1 MSSASRYE
9 ADRQGSS
16 LKPVREDD
24 GELAYLYRVIE
35 TIGSGPD
42 LEAILRGVV
51 HLATEATGCH
61 ACLIWFAEGERLVLR
76 SSSTPYDH
84 LVGGISVGLGEGL
97 VGWVAKT
104 RRAAFI
110 REKALEDPRV
120 RYFPELEEERF
131 QSLVSVPM
139 FDRNADVM
147 GVISLHAEAP
157 HEFARAHLDFLENT
171 ASLMA
176 GAVENARLY
185 EQATAR
191 VTLLRQVSELSQRIA
206 SAASVDAVLQA
217 VSDGA
222 VSLLGAD
229 RAEIYLLE
237 SDERLSLR
245 AASPARSRGASP
257 EPEILPAHGGKLPE
271 PIWGSREDTAANVVP
286 LIIGDER
293 LGLLAVSLAD
303 TTPEAATT
311 LSAVAAHASVAI
323 RRHQVIESLQETN
336 LAKDLFHALA
346 ADGSRSDLSDL
357 ADRLSIDLDAPHL
370 VLHVKEGG
378 AAPRKRARDTSAHR
392 RLPWR
397 ALAGQAEARLA
408 GRFRGSLFDHHE
420 RSFRALVP
428 LADESPQQAIEAIR
442 EMDWSNEQA
451 ATGLSVGVSNPC
463 LGTRSFAKGLR
474 EAASAA
480 EVGALIRGG
489 PGVATYDDLGPYRY
503 VLGSEEGDRDRFQQA
518 LQMVLEYDER
528 RGTQLLHTLEGYLDH
543 RGNVVATARALFI
556 HANTLRQRL
565 DRIQRVSDLDLE
577 ADDWLSLAVAA
588 KVVKLRKMRET
599 AGTKGD

>member
-1 MSSASRYE
+1 MVSSASRHG
-9 ADRQGSS
+9 ADRRGPS

-42 LEAILRGVV
+42 LDAILRGVV

-61 ACLIWFAEGERLVLR
+61 ACLIWFAEGDRLVLR
-76 SSSTPYDH
+76 SSSIPYAH
-84 LVGGISVGLGEGL
+84 LVGDISVGLGEGL

-157 HEFARAHLDFLENT
+157 HEFARADLDFLENT

-191 VTLLRQVSELSQRIA
+191 VTLLREVSELSQRIA
-206 SAASVDAVLQA
+206 SAASVEAVLRA

-229 RAEIYLLE
+229 RAEIYLFE
-237 SDERLSLR
+237 PDERLTLR
-245 AASPARSRGASP
+245 VASPALSRRAP
-257 EPEILPAHGGKLPE
+257 EPEILPARHGGNLPE
-271 PIWGSREDTAANVVP
+271 SIWGPSEDAAANVVP
-286 LIIGDER
+286 LIVGDER
-293 LGLLAVSLAD
+293 LGVLAVSLAD

-323 RRHQVIESLQETN
+323 RRHQVIEALQETN
-336 LAKDLFHALA
+336 LAKDLFQGLA
-346 ADGSRSDLSDL
+346 TDGSRPDLSDL

-370 VLHVKEGG
+370 VLHVMEGG
-378 AAPRKRARDTSAHR
+378 AASRERARDTSAHR
-392 RLPWR
+392 QLPWR
-397 ALAGQAEARLA
+397 ALADRAEARLS

-420 RSFRALVP
+420 RSIRALVP

-442 EMDWSNEQA
+442 EMGWSSDQGP
-451 ATGLSVGVSNPC
+451 GLSVGVSNPC
-463 LGTRSFAKGLR
+463 RGTGSFAKGLR

-518 LQMVLEYDER
+518 LKLVLDYDER

-543 RGNVVATARALFI
+543 RGNVVATARALYI

-565 DRIQRVSDLDLE
+565 DRIQRVSGLDLE

-588 KVVKLRKMRET
+588 KVVKLRKLRET